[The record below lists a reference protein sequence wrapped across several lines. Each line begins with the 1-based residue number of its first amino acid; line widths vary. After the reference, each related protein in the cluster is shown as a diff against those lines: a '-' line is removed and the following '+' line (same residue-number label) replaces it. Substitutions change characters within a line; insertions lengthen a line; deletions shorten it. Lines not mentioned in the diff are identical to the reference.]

1 MSSRLIEA
9 NKFISV
15 KYSVIFAYKGFTIFR
30 MMAI

>member
-9 NKFISV
+9 NKFINV

-30 MMAI
+30 MIAI